1 MTSWESAD
9 ANRLRDYLN
18 KTQFKL
24 AAFLKT
30 RIPRIDGKTIEEVAL
45 QAKYKE
51 GFETALRELDELAIV
66 LENKD
71 DPSSGT
77 FITM

>member
-1 MTSWESAD
+1 MINWESAD
-9 ANRLRDYLN
+9 ANRLRDYLK

-24 AAFLKT
+24 TDFLKS

-51 GFETALRELDELAIV
+51 GFETALRELDELAIII
-66 LENKD
+66 ESKD

-77 FITM
+77 FTTM